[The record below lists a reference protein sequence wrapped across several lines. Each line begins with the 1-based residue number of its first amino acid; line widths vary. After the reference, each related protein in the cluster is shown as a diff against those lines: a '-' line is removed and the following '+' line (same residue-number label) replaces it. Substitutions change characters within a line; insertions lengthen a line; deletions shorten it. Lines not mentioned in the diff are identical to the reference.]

1 MKKIIALT
9 VFSLLVSGQA
19 FALNTITMN
28 SDLTAAAAK
37 SGLSLYGDKSDATQA
52 TATLIGKTSTGV
64 SVGVKV
70 GAGGYAMVTQHKSGI
85 KAFGTSFNSTSVFY
99 KDATAGTAV
108 LTVPNNTDATDFAAW
123 QSM

>member
-28 SDLTAAAAK
+28 SDLTATAAK
-37 SGLSLYGDKSDATQA
+37 SGLTLYGDKTTATA
-52 TATLIGKTSTGV
+52 TTATLIGKTSTGV
-64 SVGVKV
+64 SVGVMV
-70 GAGGYAMVTQHKSGI
+70 GAGGYAMITQHKSGI
-85 KAFGTSFNSTSVFY
+85 KAFATSFNSTSVFY

-108 LTVPNNTDATDFAAW
+108 LTVPTATDSTDFASW
-123 QSM
+123 SSM